1 VTTYAGPPKGAIT
14 CQQWLLN
21 RIAEPGTICG
31 PPVIDDRAW
40 WQHLPGLNPYH
51 ELEQRA
57 RAAER
62 NWAASSRVPGDQ
74 ARQPEREAEA
84 G

>member
-1 VTTYAGPPKGAIT
+1 VTSHADPPEGAIT
-14 CQQWLLN
+14 YRAWLLN
-21 RIAEPGTICG
+21 RIAQPGTICG

-40 WQHLPGLNPYH
+40 WQHLPGLNPYAD
-51 ELEQRA
+51 LEQRA

-62 NWAASSRVPGDQ
+62 HWAASSRVPGDR
-74 ARQPEREAEA
+74 ARSADREAQA

>member
-1 VTTYAGPPKGAIT
+1 MTAHGDPPEGAIT
-14 CQQWLLN
+14 YQQWLLN
-21 RIAEPGTICG
+21 RISEPGMDCG
-31 PPVIDDRAW
+31 PDVGDDRAW

-57 RAAER
+57 RAAEH
-62 NWAASSRVPGDQ
+62 NWAASSDAYAQLQRQ
-74 ARQPEREAEA
+74 AELEA

>member
-1 VTTYAGPPKGAIT
+1 MTTERAARPDGAISYE
-14 CQQWLLN
+14 QWLHN
-21 RIAEPGTICG
+21 RIAEPGVICG

-51 ELEQRA
+51 ELEQQA
-57 RAAER
+57 RAADR
-62 NWAASSRVPGDQ
+62 NWAAASRS
-74 ARQPEREAEA
+74 EAAA